1 MDNAQNIKNLL
12 LSSKNPV
19 VVVGT
24 DASAHDAIPGAV
36 AIAKFIEENNKKADL
51 QLVYLGD
58 KALLDEELTALYD
71 VSSQLEVKGNSLKIK
86 VDMKNLSKPIEKLNW
101 EKSEDDTVLTFELK
115 PIDKSFSENRVKIV
129 KDLHTFDLLVAIGI
143 STKEK
148 LLAINEDKS
157 MFNDS
162 KIINIDVNAGNEAY
176 GTENIIQE
184 GNTISYLI
192 FNMFAAL
199 KEKISR
205 EVAKSLL
212 TGFKKED

>member
-24 DASAHDAIPGAV
+24 DLSPHDSIPAGV

-58 KALLDEELTALYD
+58 KSLLDEELTSLYN
-71 VSSQLEVKGNSLKIK
+71 VSPQLEVKGNSLKIK

-115 PIDKSFSENRVKIV
+115 PIDKGFSENRVKIV
-129 KDLHTFDLLVAIGI
+129 KDLHTFDLLIAIGI
-143 STKEK
+143 STKNK
-148 LLAINEDKS
+148 LLALNEDKT

-162 KIINIDVNAGNEAY
+162 KIINIDVNSGNESY

-184 GNTISYLI
+184 GNTVSYLI

-212 TGFKKED
+212 IGFKKED